1 MFNRLTTAFL
11 IAVWLL
17 TPDFLC
23 LLPGGE
29 MLTMDEHECCRL
41 MAGQCDSVPMPN
53 FHECCQ
59 SVTRSDVV
67 ITTRAT
73 DYPELS
79 VADVSLAGAAPRD
92 LSPAVTF
99 PHKWLRPAD
108 TTSLYSS
115 FRESID
121 ILRI

>member
-1 MFNRLTTAFL
+1 MSHRLITVFL
-11 IAVWLL
+11 IAMWLL

-29 MLTMDEHECCRL
+29 MLTMDEHECCQL

-53 FHECCQ
+53 LHKCCQ

-67 ITTRAT
+67 FSASAT
-73 DYPELS
+73 DYPPPS
-79 VADVSLAGAAPRD
+79 VAHVLLPFAGPD
-92 LSPAVTF
+92 PSPAVAF
-99 PHKWLRPAD
+99 PNNRLPVD
-108 TTSLYSS
+108 TTLLYPP
-115 FRESID
+115 FREAID